1 MLPLSGWF
9 PEPGNASK
17 MRYNCPWRETRDD
30 SLAGRVISITLVLI
44 SGLNDDIAEAVPSRM
59 EVTVGSLM
67 ERRTTRGVE
76 VLGKE
81 TLF

>member
-1 MLPLSGWF
+1 
-9 PEPGNASK
+9 